1 MIRIVEFSRSENNA
15 DTGTGKPGN
24 QLITAQNAKKL
35 YTFAAELSIKY
46 FNNSGQWSAVYRPI
60 DYARAK
66 KIAQAAEATAR
77 NVAVGYSWDTN
88 PTTGRLTYK
97 EALIAAGNDPSLIRT
112 PCNGDC
118 SSGVAA
124 WVNLTGIA
132 IPWDMTTRNEDL
144 LLMATGEFIKIEP
157 PLISWENLL
166 AGDVL
171 WRKGHTAVVLD
182 DGTAGSAPFEVTS
195 TATNLRTYPKIGEET
210 KTGET
215 AKRGQ
220 VLFIRPGIA
229 REKWRVTGDDR
240 RYWVASTYIRPI
252 AWIIATGKVRIR
264 SKPDRSAATE
274 TLEILDP
281 GDRIISGLLTHTD
294 ERGVI
299 WYSCFT
305 SDQTQYGWISSMYSK
320 EV

>member
-1 MIRIVEFSRSENNA
+1 MIRIAEFSRSEDNNN
-15 DTGTGKPGN
+15 TGTGKPGN
-24 QLITAQNAKKL
+24 QLITAENAKKL
-35 YTFAAELSIKY
+35 YTFSAELSIKY
-46 FNNSGQWSAVYRPI
+46 FDNSGQWSAVYRPI
-60 DYARAK
+60 DSDKAK
-66 KIAQAAEATAR
+66 KIARAAEATVR

-88 PTTGRLTYK
+88 PATGRLTFK
-97 EALIAAGNDPSLIRT
+97 DALIAAGLDPSLIRT

-124 WVNLTGIA
+124 WVNLAGIA
-132 IPWDMTTRNEDL
+132 IPWNMTTRNEDL
-144 LLMATGEFIKIEP
+144 LLMATEEFIKIES
-157 PLISWENLL
+157 PLITRDKLL
-166 AGDVL
+166 AGDIL
-171 WRKGHTAVVLD
+171 WRNGHTAVVLD

-210 KTGET
+210 KTGKT

-229 REKWRVTGDDR
+229 REKWRVTGDVE
-240 RYWVASTYIRPI
+240 RYWVASTYIRPV

-264 SKPDRSAATE
+264 AKPDRSADTE

-281 GDRIISGLLTHTD
+281 GDRIVSGLLTHTD

-305 SDQTQYGWISSMYSK
+305 SDQSQYGWISSMYSK